1 MNKLYV
7 TILFLFVALM
17 SNAQQYPT
25 IQNLK
30 SNFDITFDYIQSDIK
45 FIEITTEE
53 KLTENQRK
61 NLESIFYNKFKYLA
75 GSENLDNFS
84 DVAES
89 TIARF
94 KEVIGPKAFEKL
106 TEREN
111 AILILSGRIY
121 LNPEAINN

>member
-1 MNKLYV
+1 MNKLYI
-7 TILFLFVALM
+7 TILFLFVALT

-30 SNFDITFDYIQSDIK
+30 SDFSIVSDYIQSDIK

-53 KLTENQRK
+53 KLTVDQRK
-61 NLESIFYNKFKYLA
+61 NLENVFYNKYKHIA
-75 GSENLDNFS
+75 GSENLDNFG

-106 TEREN
+106 SEKEN
-111 AILILSGRIY
+111 AILILSGRVY
-121 LNPEAINN
+121 LNPNGLN

>member
-1 MNKLYV
+1 MNKLYI
-7 TILFLFVALM
+7 TILFLFVALT

-30 SNFDITFDYIQSDIK
+30 SDFSIVSDYIQSDIK

-53 KLTENQRK
+53 KLTADQRK
-61 NLESIFYNKFKYLA
+61 NLENVFYNKYKHIA

-89 TIARF
+89 TVARF

-106 TEREN
+106 SEKEN
-111 AILILSGRIY
+111 AILILSGRVY
-121 LNPEAINN
+121 LNPNGLN